1 MDFNNTEDVP
11 SPLAEIQPRAT
22 VSAFGRTE
30 RFVMNILHGARG
42 IALAAV
48 FAVSLIAAPNAHA
61 VTSQYIFH
69 EDGTM
74 TEYVVNDENFIV
86 EIWEYDKDGNVIS
99 GQIGNPGDGDDTGL
113 VDYKAAIED
122 AMKNGAAGFEK
133 VNNFLETTLGQTLI
147 KHSNTGSIVPLHNPD
162 PLANGLV
169 EDPLGDNPF
178 EQEKNQGGSTGGGW
192 YDPMGGSLYEQMM
205 KAGKKNKGKG
215 SKGSGDAASDAHD
228 PGYEFSA
235 DPALVNPVPVQLPV
249 AKPALPAR
257 VLTKKAKR
265 TIGNTVETVPTI
277 PNQSSPAAA
286 TEQPSAAVGNL
297 RTMRGRIRIGM
308 RPVAVRTMRL
318 R

>member
-1 MDFNNTEDVP
+1 VLDKVF
-11 SPLAEIQPRAT
+11 EIF
-22 VSAFGRTE
+22 S
-30 RFVMNILHGARG
+30 GAR
-42 IALAAV
+42 IATA
-48 FAVSLIAAPNAHA
+48 IAEA
-61 VTSQYIFH
+61 
-69 EDGTM
+69 
-74 TEYVVNDENFIV
+74 
-86 EIWEYDKDGNVIS
+86 
-99 GQIGNPGDGDDTGL
+99 
-113 VDYKAAIED
+113 
-122 AMKNGAAGFEK
+122 
-133 VNNFLETTLGQTLI
+133 
-147 KHSNTGSIVPLHNPD
+147 
-162 PLANGLV
+162 

-265 TIGNTVETVPTI
+265 TIGNTAETVPTI